1 MGRNQMMTKR
11 MKAAIEER
19 FMDALRFAPMED
31 LVQLGLD
38 TVSMPCIDSKDDS
51 AALLSDAEN
60 MIAALHGQVTDLQ
73 AKLNKKAG
81 KKSS

>member
-38 TVSMPCIDSKDDS
+38 TVSMPCIDSKDDN
-51 AALLSDAEN
+51 AALLSDAQV
-60 MIAALHGQVTDLQ
+60 MINALSSQVTDLQ